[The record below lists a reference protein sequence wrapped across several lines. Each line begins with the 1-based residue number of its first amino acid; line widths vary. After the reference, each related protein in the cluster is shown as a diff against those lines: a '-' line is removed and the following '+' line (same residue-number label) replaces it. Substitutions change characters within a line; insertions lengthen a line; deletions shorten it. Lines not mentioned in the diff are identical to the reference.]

1 MPMNPKS
8 NSILQSLRGLAAA
21 FLRGTGSGACRRAP
35 MLVEEVEPRILHS
48 ADLVPELRG
57 FAAAVPQQVESRL
70 LDAGSRSVPAIAHIA
85 QATPHELVI
94 VDTATP
100 DYQKLVDA
108 IQPQSSDRQ
117 IEVVLLDSHR
127 DGIQQI
133 TDILSARKDISAVHI
148 ISHGADGIVQLG
160 SGNLNLDSLPK
171 NATQIKS
178 WGNALAPG
186 ADILI
191 YGCDVAQKAD
201 GKALVDALSR
211 LTGAVVAASE
221 NLTGNARL
229 GGDWNLEYTTGAIQ
243 AADPFIAS
251 LEANWQGTLALVEKN
266 NTWAPTIAR
275 SWQVTT
281 LSGGPFNVP
290 ANAVLEI
297 AISNIDSGGG
307 QAGGVRAVGSAL
319 NRSFS
324 ISKQQVGTESIEMLV
339 QANASGQIETFAS
352 STTKITYTLLGYWDS
367 GTYVET
373 SGSFTV
379 GANATWTTQG
389 LSAFGVTPGSVAE
402 VVIAN
407 NTNNSP
413 QVGVRTEGSSFN
425 RTVDIRN
432 QAGGSAPE
440 KMTML
445 VKAGATASAN
455 IQAYTQSDDTNVTF
469 NVVGYWSTPPGNYI
483 ETFANLA
490 APSANSTWETKNLSA
505 NGVTA
510 GAVVDIL
517 FTNEQPNTTNSA
529 GIRNVGSAN
538 PRLLALNSFGAG
550 ATGGPDNAQML
561 ATTTND
567 ANSSIQ
573 WYHDNVAAANFYL
586 LGYFGNTAPTNT
598 APTLSGAN
606 NLTTINEDPSSNP
619 GTLVSALISGKVT
632 DADPGAL
639 TGIAVTAVNNTNGS
653 WEYSVD
659 GGASWTAFGTPSV
672 ASARLL
678 AADATSTYVRFV
690 PNAAY
695 NGTVTNGLTFRA
707 WDQTSG
713 VNGTAVNTSSVTNT
727 VLDRFS
733 TVSYTNNDGTAT
745 WSAGWVDTDGNPS
758 AGGIQITGGHL
769 VLSTLIGTD
778 SIYRE
783 ANLSGATSA
792 TLSFSYNNLVGLLG
806 TVSLQASNNGGGSYT
821 TLATFSSASN
831 TGSGTFSTDIS
842 AYIAGNTRIQL
853 VMNGVLLGGSLTV
866 DDVQISYVTP
876 LNGGSTAFS
885 AATASSSITVNRVN
899 DAPVGTN
906 NTVTTAED
914 APYVF
919 RAADFGFSDPLD
931 TPPNALLAVKLTTL
945 PGAGA
950 LRLNGIA
957 LTSGQFVSSTD
968 IAAGN
973 LVFTPAA
980 NATGAGYASFTFQ
993 VQDNGGSAA
1002 GGVDLD
1008 PTPRT
1013 MSINVTAVNDAP
1025 VGANNTVTTAENAPY
1040 VFRATDFGFSDPLDT
1055 PPNALLAVKL
1065 TTLPG
1070 AGALRLSGVALTSGQ
1085 FVSST
1090 DIAAGNLVFT
1100 PAATG
1105 AGYASFTFQV
1115 QDNGGS
1121 AAGGV
1126 DLDPTPRTMSI
1137 NVTAV
1142 NDAPVNSAPAAQ
1154 TTTQDTVLVFS
1165 AANGNSI
1172 SIGDVDAGASSVQV
1186 MLSAS
1191 NGKLTLTGTT
1201 GLAFTLGTGN
1211 GDAAMRFT
1219 GTIANINAA
1228 LNGLQFAPSP
1238 GYTGA
1243 ASLSIDTDD
1252 LGNTGTGGALTASS
1266 VVGINVAAA
1275 AVPFITPVTPV
1286 TSVVPTPA
1294 ASYSVVPPSPA
1305 APVISPA
1312 STPGGSSSSGVST
1325 FMDVRA
1331 AGGSMATDSPVLAVG
1346 TASTA
1351 GSNRG
1356 ALYVVGPSSLSNPSL
1371 FRTSYTLP
1379 AAQLL
1384 MFGDAAS
1391 AVTDVSVGSPLNINI
1406 GGTTS
1411 NALQSPALITAMDQL
1426 REGLQE
1432 QSHTDAQIV
1441 ASTAAASLGLSV
1453 GYVLWLLRGGLLV
1466 GSLLSSLPAWRLVDP
1481 LPILS
1486 RLDDDED
1493 NDEDDSLESM
1503 VAVDDTAPAPS
1514 DLAPG
1519 GKTDSA
1525 DAKSV
1530 A

>member
-1025 VGANNTVTTAENAPY
+1025 V
-1040 VFRATDFGFSDPLDT
+1040 
-1055 PPNALLAVKL
+1055 
-1065 TTLPG
+1065 
-1070 AGALRLSGVALTSGQ
+1070 
-1085 FVSST
+1085 
-1090 DIAAGNLVFT
+1090 
-1100 PAATG
+1100 
-1105 AGYASFTFQV
+1105 
-1115 QDNGGS
+1115 
-1121 AAGGV
+1121 
-1126 DLDPTPRTMSI
+1126 
-1137 NVTAV
+1137 
-1142 NDAPVNSAPAAQ
+1142 NSAPAAQ